1 MKKILNIF
9 RKYHYI
15 LRKRIISFQPI
26 FIKRIL
32 ARKYWAKKSYD
43 EEDGSAYDMTKGHKF
58 DEALRALDKSFKLN
72 SMQSVLE
79 FGCNRPL
86 NLSYLAEKN
95 NFSKL
100 IGIDISR
107 NVFEITDRLKTS
119 NYKPMLGDIKTLS
132 EFENDKVD
140 FSFTWSVLDHIPDK
154 KEVTSI
160 INHLVRVS
168 KKCCFFIEPYIEGIE
183 TDASLK
189 TRGEIKQDLEY
200 KHKTFYK
207 YSYFWN
213 YMKIFNNLGIQPI
226 VFDLPLHKHSLGPFY
241 KIFFIKK

>member
-1 MKKILNIF
+1 MMKILNIF
-9 RKYHYI
+9 GKYHYI
-15 LRKRIISFQPI
+15 LRKKIISFQPT
-26 FIKRIL
+26 FVKRIQ
-32 ARKYWAKKSYD
+32 ARKYWEKKSYNK
-43 EEDGSAYDMTKGHKF
+43 EDGSAYDIAMGHKF
-58 DEALRALDKSFKLN
+58 NEALRVLDKSFELS

-95 NFSKL
+95 NFSEL
-100 IGIDISR
+100 IGIDISH
-107 NVFEITDRLKTS
+107 NVFEITERLKTS
-119 NYKPMLGDIKTLS
+119 NYKPLLGDIKILNG
-132 EFENDKVD
+132 FKNDAVD

-154 KEVTSI
+154 KEVISI
-160 INHLVRVS
+160 IENLIRVS
-168 KKCCFFIEPYIEGIE
+168 KKHCFFIEPYIEGVE

-189 TRGEIKQDLEY
+189 SRGEIKQDLEF

-213 YMKIFNNLGIQPI
+213 YMEIFNNLGIQPI
-226 VFDLPLHKHSLGPFY
+226 IFDLPLHKHSLGPFY